1 MRDSACQHAYVSNL
15 EVTARN
21 LPVLLVNSTGRE
33 SQGWLRVFTVTTVAN
48 QDGSMSCSRAV
59 PTEEASNKAA
69 VPGECVHNTLFSR
82 PSLTSDARMRE
93 KTVAV
98 ATTLH
103 QCSVSLAFDCHP
115 LMLAQLT

>member
-1 MRDSACQHAYVSNL
+1 MRDSARQHAYVSNL
-15 EVTARN
+15 EDTARD
-21 LPVLLVNSTGRE
+21 LRVLLANFTGRE

-48 QDGSMSCSRAV
+48 QDGSKSCSRAV

-69 VPGECVHNTLFSR
+69 EPGKYAHSTLFFR
-82 PSLTSDARMRE
+82 ASLTSDARMWE

-103 QCSVSLAFDCHP
+103 QCSGSLAFISHT